1 MGFRG
6 APILAVV
13 LIAMALAPCALASS
27 SRDVAATSRYLHA
40 NYALVH
46 AAYSRIKQIESRLR
60 GLLVQIRRECPHA
73 GAGSPEENQSFQL
86 SNEVIGTLALTA
98 IHLDIP
104 AGEAFVAA
112 ERGLSWGS
120 ASLTRAVR
128 GYAAKVS
135 RMISLPIPNICG
147 DVQSWAR
154 SGFTALPSFTE
165 PFDTAFLGSWV
176 SPGFLPAGLRRYES
190 ASVHRLVRST
200 EREEGAIVELEAR
213 EVVTW
218 GKIIDTIGLLQN
230 QASPP

>member
-1 MGFRG
+1 MRFRG

-13 LIAMALAPCALASS
+13 LISMALAPSALASG
-27 SRDVAATSRYLHA
+27 SRDIAATSRYLRA

-46 AAYSRIKQIESRLR
+46 AAYFRIKQIESRLR

-73 GAGSPEENQSFQL
+73 AAGAPKADQSGEL
-86 SNEVIGTLALTA
+86 GTEVIGLLAVSA

-104 AGEAFVAA
+104 AGQAFVAA
-112 ERGLSWGS
+112 VRALSWRS
-120 ASLTRAVR
+120 APLTRAVR
-128 GYAAKVS
+128 GYAAKAS

-165 PFDTAFLGSWV
+165 PFDTAFTGAWV
-176 SPGFLPAGLRRYES
+176 TPGFLPAGLRRYES
-190 ASVHRLVRST
+190 ANLHPLVRST
-200 EREEGAIVELEAR
+200 EREESAIVELEAR

-218 GKIIDTIGLLQN
+218 GDIIDTIGL
-230 QASPP
+230 

>member
-1 MGFRG
+1 MGLRG

-13 LIAMALAPCALASS
+13 VIAMALAPGAVASS
-27 SRDVAATSRYLHA
+27 PRDIAATSRYLHA

-60 GLLVQIRRECPHA
+60 GLLAQVRRECPHA
-73 GAGSPEENQSFQL
+73 AAGSPKTEQSVQL
-86 SNEVIGTLALTA
+86 GIEVIGTLAVTA

-112 ERGLSWGS
+112 VRRLSWRS
-120 ASLTRAVR
+120 APLTRAVR
-128 GYAAKVS
+128 GYAAKAS

-165 PFDTAFLGSWV
+165 PFDTAFVGSWV
-176 SPGFLPAGLRRYES
+176 TPGFLPSGLRRYES
-190 ASVHRLVRST
+190 ASVHQLVRST
-200 EREEGAIVELEAR
+200 EREENAIVELEAR

-218 GKIIDTIGLLQN
+218 GDIIDTIGL
-230 QASPP
+230 

>member
-6 APILAVV
+6 PPILAVV
-13 LIAMALAPCALASS
+13 LIAMALAPCALARS
-27 SRDVAATSRYLHA
+27 SRDVADTSSYLQA

-46 AAYSRIKQIESRLR
+46 AAYSRIKQIESRLH
-60 GLLVQIRRECPHA
+60 GLLAQIRRECPHA
-73 GAGSPEENQSFQL
+73 ADGSPKTEQSVEL
-86 SNEVIGTLALTA
+86 GNEVIGALALTA

-104 AGEAFVAA
+104 AGDAFVAA
-112 ERGLSWGS
+112 VRRLSWGS

-135 RMISLPIPNICG
+135 HMISLPIPNICG

-176 SPGFLPAGLRRYES
+176 SPGFLPGGLRRYES

-200 EREEGAIVELEAR
+200 EREESGIVELEAR

-230 QASPP
+230 QAS